1 MATGRHMGHRD
12 RRSASLEDLSA
23 LYQAKKMESICHS
36 VDSDIIYLLISDP
49 EATELVTINEI
60 HFIVD
65 AIPSRRGRV
74 RRTRD
79 MTELSV
85 GLELRFRSR
94 LLVQTLRYDV
104 DMIQKAAKI
113 MGNF

>member
-1 MATGRHMGHRD
+1 MGHRD
-12 RRSASLEDLSA
+12 RHSASLEDLSV
-23 LYQAKKMESICHS
+23 LYQAKKMESIRHC
-36 VDSDIIYLLISDP
+36 VDSDVIYLLISDP

-79 MTELSV
+79 MTELFVCICGSRV
-85 GLELRFRSR
+85 EVQEQVIGSNTALRCG
-94 LLVQTLRYDV
+94 YDSE
-104 DMIQKAAKI
+104 
-113 MGNF
+113 GCENHG